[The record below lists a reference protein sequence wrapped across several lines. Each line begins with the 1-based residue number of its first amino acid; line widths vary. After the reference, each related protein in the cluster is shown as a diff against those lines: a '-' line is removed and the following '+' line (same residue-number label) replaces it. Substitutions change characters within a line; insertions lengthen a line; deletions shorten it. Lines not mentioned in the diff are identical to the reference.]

1 MKKFYAKSLKE
12 YEVSFELDSKKI
24 LAAMK
29 RYKDSRKKPT
39 SVALD
44 EKTIK
49 ELKTVAEK
57 QGIPYQVLIRVFILD
72 GLERLSKNS
81 KTKVP
86 SS

>member
-1 MKKFYAKSLKE
+1 MKKSYAKFLKE
-12 YEVSFELDSKKI
+12 YEGPFELDAEKI

-44 EKTIK
+44 ETTIH
-49 ELKTVAEK
+49 ELKAAAEK

-72 GLERLSKNS
+72 GLDRMKKAS
-81 KTKVP
+81 
-86 SS
+86 

>member
-12 YEVSFELDSKKI
+12 YEGPFELEADKI

-29 RYKDSRKKPT
+29 RFKNSRKRPT

-44 EKTIK
+44 DETISA
-49 ELKTVAEK
+49 LKHVAER

-72 GLERLSKNS
+72 GLERVKKAS
-81 KTKVP
+81 
-86 SS
+86 

>member
-1 MKKFYAKSLKE
+1 MKKSYVKSNKE
-12 YEVSFELDSKKI
+12 YEAPVELDSKKI

-44 EKTIK
+44 ETTIQ
-49 ELKTVAEK
+49 ELKIMAEK

-72 GLERLSKNS
+72 GLERLKKAS
-81 KTKVP
+81 
-86 SS
+86 